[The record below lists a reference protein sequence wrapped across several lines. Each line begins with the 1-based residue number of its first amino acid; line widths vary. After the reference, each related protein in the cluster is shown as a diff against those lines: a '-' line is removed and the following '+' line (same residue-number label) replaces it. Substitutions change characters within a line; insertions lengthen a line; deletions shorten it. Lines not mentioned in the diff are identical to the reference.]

1 MTMVKKAI
9 KITIVIMITAALLI
23 LLQNLLM
30 PKYMTEILE
39 GALISEY
46 YREEN
51 KDHDVI
57 FIGDCEVYE
66 NFSPITLW
74 QEYGI
79 TSFIRGSAQQLIW
92 QSYYLLEETLMYE
105 KPKVVVFNVLS
116 MKYDT
121 PQKEAYNR
129 MALDG
134 MPLSVPKLK
143 SIKASMM
150 EDEKF
155 ITYIFPILRYHS
167 RWSELSAED
176 FKYLF
181 RKDKVTHNG
190 YLMRVDVKPVTSIP
204 QPKKLANYRFSDICY
219 EYLDRMTRLCRENG
233 IELVLIKAPTL
244 YPHWYDEWDKQIE
257 EYAAENDLLYI
268 NFLEYTDEI
277 GIDYQTDTYDA
288 GLHLNLSGAEKLTRY
303 FGKILAEQFDLPDR
317 RNDEGLSR
325 IWAAK
330 AERYALEMER
340 QYAELEELGYLKAFN
355 TRRDEDE

>member
-1 MTMVKKAI
+1 MIAGKKIA
-9 KITIVIMITAALLI
+9 KVTVSVLITVMLLI
-23 LLQNLLM
+23 ILQNLLM

-46 YREEN
+46 YKEEN

-92 QSYYLLEETLMYE
+92 HSYYLLEDTLRYE

-116 MKYDT
+116 MKYDE

-134 MPLSVPKLK
+134 MPLSLTKIK
-143 SIKASMM
+143 AIKASMF

-167 RWSELSAED
+167 RWNGLSAED

-181 RKDKVTHNG
+181 KKDKVSHNG

-204 QPKKLANYRFSDICY
+204 KAKKLANYRFSDVCY
-219 EYLDRMTRLCRENG
+219 DYLDKMTKLCRENG
-233 IELVLIKAPTL
+233 MELVLIKAPTL
-244 YPHWYDEWDKQIE
+244 YPHWYDEWDRQIE
-257 EYAAENDLLYI
+257 EYADKNDLLYI
-268 NFLEYTDEI
+268 NFLKYTDEI

-288 GLHLNLSGAEKLTRY
+288 GLHLNLSGAEKLSRY
-303 FGKILAEQFDLPDR
+303 FGKILQERFNLPDHR
-317 RNDEGLSR
+317 SDENLSK

-330 AERYALEMER
+330 SERYIEEMEK
-340 QYAELEELGYLKAFN
+340 QYAELEEYGYLKAFN
-355 TRRDEDE
+355 SRRNDE

>member
-1 MTMVKKAI
+1 MIAPKKIA
-9 KITIVIMITAALLI
+9 KLAVAALITIALLI
-23 LLQNLLM
+23 LLQSLLM

-66 NFSPITLW
+66 NFSPVTLW

-92 QSYYLLEETLMYE
+92 HSYYLLEETLKYE

-116 MKYDT
+116 MKYDR

-134 MPLSVPKLK
+134 MPLSVTKLK

-150 EDEKF
+150 DDEKF

-167 RWSELSAED
+167 RWSELTAED

-181 RKDKVTHNG
+181 KKDRVTHNG
-190 YLMRVDVKPVTSIP
+190 YLMRVDVKPLTTIP
-204 QPKKLANYRFSDICY
+204 TERKLANYRFSDICY
-219 EYLDRMTRLCRENG
+219 EYLDKMTELCKKNG
-233 IELVLIKAPTL
+233 IELVLIKAPTI
-244 YPHWYDEWDKQIE
+244 YPHWYDEWDKQMEDYAE
-257 EYAAENDLLYI
+257 ENNLLYI
-268 NFLEYTDEI
+268 NFLKYTDEI

-288 GLHLNLSGAEKLTRY
+288 GLHLNLSGAEKLSRY
-303 FGKILAEQFDLPDR
+303 FGKIIQEEFNLPDR
-317 RNDEGLSR
+317 RNDEKLSR

-330 AERYALEMER
+330 VDLYVQEMEK

-355 TRRDEDE
+355 SRRNDE